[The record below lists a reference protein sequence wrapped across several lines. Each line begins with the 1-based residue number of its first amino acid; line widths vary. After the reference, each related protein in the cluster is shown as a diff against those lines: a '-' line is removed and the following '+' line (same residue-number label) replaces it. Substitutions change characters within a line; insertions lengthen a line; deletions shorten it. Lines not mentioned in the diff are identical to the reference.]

1 VQAQNPGYN
10 YPQLMKDQIIF
21 TVSYFRDNGILALN
35 RRANAILSFP
45 NLVEAFDSWVIS
57 IDEVTKI
64 LIDHKIK
71 IRATNIA
78 TIIIPKRINI

>member
-1 VQAQNPGYN
+1 
-10 YPQLMKDQIIF
+10 MKDQIIF